1 MVKNAKIWISLT
13 GLVFTLAGLVIS
25 FGAWRFPVNS
35 SSNMNSAQNVV
46 YGSHNVVNSSVVNS
60 SVVTTNIVNNV
71 GNSSVDITNT
81 PIQPFFPTSKSVQS
95 HSEALPAQMDNAP
108 TLFVS
113 GANAEVKILIGPD
126 DAPFSGGQVSS
137 ANAESTIYVSRGQKI
152 NLKLTGSNA
161 KVWVQS
167 ELMPYINVANLASGG
182 KIGEL

>member
-1 MVKNAKIWISLT
+1 MENRVVKNAKIWISLT
-13 GLVFTLAGLVIS
+13 GLVFTLAGLIIS

-46 YGSHNVVNSSVVNS
+46 YGSHNVVNSSVV
-60 SVVTTNIVNNV
+60 TTNIVNNV
-71 GNSSVDITNT
+71 GHSSVDITNT
-81 PIQPFFPTSKSVQS
+81 PIQPFFPTSESIQS
-95 HSEALPAQMDNAP
+95 HSEALPAQMNNAP

-137 ANAESTIYVSRGQKI
+137 ANAESKIYVSRGQKI
-152 NLKLTGSNA
+152 NLKLTGANA

-167 ELMPYINVANLASGG
+167 ELMPYINVTNLASGG
-182 KIGEL
+182 KIREL

>member
-1 MVKNAKIWISLT
+1 MEKNAKIWITLT
-13 GLVFTLAGLVIS
+13 GLVFTLAGLVIE

-46 YGSHNVVNSSVVNS
+46 YGSHNVVNSSVV
-60 SVVTTNIVNNV
+60 TTNIVNN
-71 GNSSVDITNT
+71 GNSSVNIVNS
-81 PIQPFFPTSKSVQS
+81 PIQSLFPTSESIQS
-95 HSEALPAQMDNAP
+95 HTEALPEKMNNTP

-161 KVWVQS
+161 NVWVQS
-167 ELMPYINVANLASGG
+167 ELMPYINVNNSASGG
-182 KIGEL
+182 SVREL